1 MAFQTEAL
9 WLPSCTSDICSKTV
23 HTGAT
28 RRGAARATLQP
39 RTGNMPDT
47 HQVELCTLLQREE
60 VPQRQRCNPAQHL
73 KIPFSQAARLSDPM
87 KLERLCCWPRCCVPK
102 DAPFWGEQADASP
115 VKAHCCTEC

>member
-9 WLPSCTSDICSKTV
+9 WVLWPSWLPSCTIDICSKTV

-28 RRGAARATLQP
+28 RATLQP
-39 RTGNMPDT
+39 STGNMPDT

-73 KIPFSQAARLSDPM
+73 KIPYSQAARLSDPV
-87 KLERLCCWPRCCVPK
+87 KLEHLCCWQRCCVRPHPK
-102 DAPFWGEQADASP
+102 MLLSGRSKPTQAL
-115 VKAHCCTEC
+115 